1 MELRSNCGAGFSLRG
16 TSSPAISRR
25 EALIRSMG
33 GFGSI
38 VATMM
43 LRGSGDPLRADSAK
57 KIYDLVPRSPHFPA
71 KAKSVIF
78 VFLPGGPSQV
88 DLLDPKPILNKF
100 DGQAPPIKVVSRKD
114 VAQPKLFGS
123 PFKFAKYGQSGLEV
137 SELMPGLSQVV
148 DEISVIRSCVTER
161 IDHDTAQ
168 YHYMSGRNITGFPAV
183 GAWVTYG
190 LGSEN
195 QNLPG
200 YIALHDGDAL
210 IGPRAWTGGWLPPNF
225 AGTLME
231 VDGVPIPDLKRPA
244 SMSVADER
252 GIIDMVNGLNR
263 LHRAKHPE
271 LLELDTRIA
280 NYEMAARMQMEALQ
294 KVDLSTE
301 SEATKRLYGLD
312 NEVTKPFGKRCMVAR
327 RLVESG
333 VRFVQITSGGWDH
346 HAKLAESLTKSMG
359 KIDIPVAGL
368 IKDLKQRGLLDETLV
383 VWGGEFGRLPTAERA
398 DGRDHNPRGFTCWM
412 AGGGIKGGT
421 VYGATDEIGYAAAD
435 NPVSHSDMH
444 ATILHLMGVDV
455 RRLTYDYDGRVETL
469 IGVNPA
475 RVLKEIIA

>member
-1 MELRSNCGAGFSLRG
+1 M
-16 TSSPAISRR
+16 TTRR

-33 GFGSI
+33 GWGS
-38 VATMM
+38 VVFSSM
-43 LRGSGDPLRADSAK
+43 LRGSGSTP
-57 KIYDLVPRSPHFPA
+57 IYDLLPRAPHFSA

-78 VFLPGGPSQV
+78 LFMPGGPSQV

-100 DGQAPPIKVVSRKD
+100 DGQEPPIKVISRKD
-114 VAQPKLFGS
+114 VAKARMMGS
-123 PFKFAKYGQSGLEV
+123 AFKFAKHGQSGIEV
-137 SELMPGLSQVV
+137 SNLLPGLATVV
-148 DEISVIRSCVTER
+148 DELAVIRSGVTER

-168 YHYMSGRNITGFPAV
+168 YHYLSGRNIAGYPSL
-183 GAWVTYG
+183 GAWAAYG
-190 LGSEN
+190 LGTEN

-200 YIALHDGDAL
+200 YVALHEGDGL
-210 IGPRAWTGGWLPPNF
+210 IGARAWSGGWLPPTY

-231 VDGVPIPDLKRPA
+231 VEGVPIPDLKRPA
-244 SMSVADER
+244 SMTEAGER
-252 GIIDMVNGLNR
+252 GIIDMVNGLNK
-263 LHRAKHPE
+263 LHRNKHPE

-280 NYEMAARMQMEALQ
+280 NYELAARMQMEATD
-294 KVDLSTE
+294 KVDLASE
-301 SEATKRLYGLD
+301 SEATKRLYGFD
-312 NEVTKPFGKRCMVAR
+312 KEETKPFAMRCMVAR

-346 HAKLAESLTKSMG
+346 HSKLNENLTKSVG
-359 KIDIPVAGL
+359 KIDIPIAGL
-368 IKDLKQRGLLDETLV
+368 IKDLKQRGLLDSTLI

-398 DGRDHNPRGFTCWM
+398 DGRDHNPRGFTVWM

-421 VYGATDEIGYAAAD
+421 IYGATDEIGYAAAE

-444 ATILHLMGVDV
+444 ATILHLLGVDV
-455 RRLTYDYDGRVETL
+455 RKLTYDYDGRVETL

>member
-1 MELRSNCGAGFSLRG
+1 MNKPIL
-16 TSSPAISRR
+16 TRR

-33 GFGSI
+33 GWGAVVCSS
-38 VATMM
+38 M
-43 LRGSGDPLRADSAK
+43 LRAASSANPV
-57 KIYDLVPRSPHFPA
+57 YDLLPRASHFAA

-88 DLLDPKPILNKF
+88 DLFDPKPLLNKY
-100 DGQAPPIKVVSRKD
+100 DGQAPPIKVISRKD

-123 PFKFAKYGQSGLEV
+123 PFKFARHGQSGIEV
-137 SELMPGLSQVV
+137 SELLPGLATVV
-148 DEISVIRSCVTER
+148 DEIAVIRSGVTER

-168 YHYMSGRNITGFPAV
+168 YHYLSGRNITGYPSI
-183 GAWVTYG
+183 GAWTAYA

-210 IGPRAWTGGWLPPNF
+210 IGPRAWTGGWLPPTF

-244 SMSVADER
+244 SMTQAEER
-252 GIIDMVNGLNR
+252 GIIGMVNGLNR
-263 LHRAKHPE
+263 LHRGKHPE

-280 NYEMAARMQMEALQ
+280 NYEMAARMQLEAMQ
-294 KVDLSTE
+294 SVDLSAE
-301 SEATKRLYGLD
+301 SEATQRLYGLD
-312 NEVTKPFGKRCMVAR
+312 KDETKGFGKRCIVAR

-346 HAKLAESLTKSMG
+346 HSKLVENLTKSVR
-359 KIDIPVAGL
+359 KVDIPIAGL
-368 IKDLKQRGLLDETLV
+368 IKDLKNRGLLDSTLIV
-383 VWGGEFGRLPTAERA
+383 CGGEFGRLPTAERA
-398 DGRDHNPRGFTCWM
+398 DGRDHNPRGFSVWM

-421 VYGATDEIGYAAAD
+421 IYGATDEIGYAASE

-444 ATILHLMGVDV
+444 ATILHLLGVDV
-455 RRLTYDYDGRVETL
+455 RKLTYDYDGRVETL

>member
-1 MELRSNCGAGFSLRG
+1 
-16 TSSPAISRR
+16 
-25 EALIRSMG
+25 MG
-33 GFGSI
+33 GWGSV
-38 VATMM
+38 VASMM
-43 LRGSGDPLRADSAK
+43 LRGSGSPLGATGSSPIHDLLPRA
-57 KIYDLVPRSPHFPA
+57 PHFSP

-78 VFLPGGPSQV
+78 LFMPGGPSQV
-88 DLLDPKPILNKF
+88 DLLDPKPILNRF
-100 DGQAPPIKVVSRKD
+100 DGQEPPIKVISRKD
-114 VAQPKLFGS
+114 VAKARMMGS
-123 PFKFAKYGQSGLEV
+123 PFKFSKHGQSGIEV
-137 SELMPGLSQVV
+137 SELLPGLSSVV
-148 DEISVIRSCVTER
+148 DELAVIRSGVTDR

-168 YHYMSGRNITGFPAV
+168 YHYMSGRNITGFPAI

-190 LGSEN
+190 LGTEN

-210 IGPRAWTGGWLPPNF
+210 IGPRAWTGGWLPPTY

-231 VDGVPIPDLKRPA
+231 VEGVPIPDLKRPA
-244 SMSVADER
+244 SMTLAGER

-263 LHRAKHPE
+263 LHRNSHPE

-280 NYEMAARMQMEALQ
+280 NYEMAARMQIEAMQ
-294 KVDLSTE
+294 KVDLTTE
-301 SEATKRLYGLD
+301 TEETRRLYGLD
-312 NEVTKPFGKRCMVAR
+312 KAETKVFGMRCMVAR

-346 HAKLAESLTKSMG
+346 HAKLAENLTKSVG

-368 IKDLKQRGLLDETLV
+368 IKDLKRRGLLDSTLV

-398 DGRDHNPRGFTCWM
+398 DGRDHNPRGFTVWM

-421 VYGATDEIGYAAAD
+421 IYGATDEIGYAAAE

-444 ATILHLMGVDV
+444 ATILHLLGVDV
-455 RRLTYDYDGRVETL
+455 RKLTYDYDGRLETL

-475 RVLKEIIA
+475 RVIKEIIA